1 MEELIDLIAVESSPT
16 DVTNKIKEVLFSKAS
31 ERIDS
36 LRPEISK
43 LMFDN
48 ISTSGEEEWLQ
59 R

>member
-48 ISTSGEEEWLQ
+48 ISTSGEEE
-59 R
+59 